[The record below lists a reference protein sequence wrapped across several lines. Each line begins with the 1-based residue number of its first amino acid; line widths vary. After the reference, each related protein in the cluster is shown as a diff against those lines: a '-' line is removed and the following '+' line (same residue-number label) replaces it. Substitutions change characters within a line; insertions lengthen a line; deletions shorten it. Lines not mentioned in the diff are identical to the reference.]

1 MYFDKILWLMAW
13 PVMIIVSY
21 YLILFALKKLNTQIK
36 EDPLGEDT
44 RP

>member
-13 PVMIIVSY
+13 PAMIIFAY
-21 YLILFALKKLNTQIK
+21 YLTRFALKKLDKQIM

-44 RP
+44 MP

>member
-13 PVMIIVSY
+13 PAMIVLSY
-21 YLILFALKKLNTQIK
+21 FLTRLALKKLDRQIK

-44 RP
+44 TA

>member
-13 PVMIIVSY
+13 PVMIILSY
-21 YLILFALKKLNTQIK
+21 YLTLLALKKLDKQIK

>member
-13 PVMIIVSY
+13 PVMIILSY
-21 YLILFALKKLNTQIK
+21 YLIRFALKKLDRQIK

-44 RP
+44 MP